1 MIYMMIKEVFK
12 YDSRFEKSYGY
23 TIKAGRSVCP
33 VTRASRLGAGV
44 SLAWCTGASSEDK
57 DTANE
62 LELFWCASQY
72 LKLAY
77 SLFEFKKVDC
87 LKGKKE
93 MFGKFKTYDEA
104 KAYVDIIAKRY
115 LTDFA

>member
-1 MIYMMIKEVFK
+1 MIKNVNE
-12 YDSRFEKSYGY
+12 YDSKIYDPKNTYGY
-23 TIKAGRSVCP
+23 TIKAGRSVDP
-33 VTRASRLGAGV
+33 WTRASRLGAG
-44 SLAWCTGASSEDK
+44 LAWIHDTNDSK

-77 SLFEFKKVDC
+77 SLFDFEKIDF

-93 MFGKFKTYDEA
+93 MFGKFKTYEEA

>member
-1 MIYMMIKEVFK
+1 MIKTVNK
-12 YDSRFEKSYGY
+12 YSSNGGWKTYGY
-23 TIKAGRSVCP
+23 TIKAGRSVDP
-33 VTRASRLGAGV
+33 WTRASRLGA
-44 SLAWCTGASSEDK
+44 SLVWYTRSIKQDE

-77 SLFEFKKVDC
+77 SLFDFEKIDC

-93 MFGKFKTYDEA
+93 MFGKFETYEEA
-104 KAYVDIIAKRY
+104 KTYVDIIAKRY
-115 LTDFA
+115 LTDFS

>member
-1 MIYMMIKEVFK
+1 MIYMMIKKVDK
-12 YDSRFEKSYGY
+12 YIEAGQWETYGY
-23 TIKAGRSVCP
+23 TIKAGRSVDP
-33 VTRASRLGAGV
+33 WTRASRLGA
-44 SLAWCTGASSEDK
+44 SLAWYTGCKEEDK

-77 SLFEFKKVDC
+77 SMFGFEKVDH

-93 MFGKFKTYDEA
+93 MFGKFKTYEEA